1 MAICLLSPGTAAAVC
16 VFVRAFIVLEYFQ
29 LSHALKIENRDQRW
43 LVVRFTT
50 NNTVSSKCEQHGAGC
65 VSHSL
70 SDLDSSYSRVLPLT
84 QEKAFPGRPNVL
96 FSTLKHEVTKQCG
109 KHAVNDK
116 FEPVN
121 EHQEYQIPESQKE
134 SVKQQGHLQRMY
146 TISKTVCFVFL
157 ETREPQG
164 HTICIKATA
173 LRKQPQL
180 EIKFFEGGKK
190 IISSVLVLCCYYV
203 ESNPI

>member
-1 MAICLLSPGTAAAVC
+1 MKLQHSVGSRSL
-16 VFVRAFIVLEYFQ
+16 
-29 LSHALKIENRDQRW
+29 H
-43 LVVRFTT
+43 
-50 NNTVSSKCEQHGAGC
+50 TV
-65 VSHSL
+65 
-70 SDLDSSYSRVLPLT
+70 D
-84 QEKAFPGRPNVL
+84 
-96 FSTLKHEVTKQCG
+96 
-109 KHAVNDK
+109 DK

-121 EHQEYQIPESQKE
+121 EHKEYQIPESQKE
-134 SVKQQGHLQRMY
+134 SVKQQGHLKRMY

-190 IISSVLVLCCYYV
+190 IISYVLALCCYYV
-203 ESNPI
+203 ESNPIKTCYLHIFSYSTNSVVQISKHRKEKGSKYIYPVIRKTNKRSGRRDQDPEHPITRADSVLFRNLLIYNTVQKF